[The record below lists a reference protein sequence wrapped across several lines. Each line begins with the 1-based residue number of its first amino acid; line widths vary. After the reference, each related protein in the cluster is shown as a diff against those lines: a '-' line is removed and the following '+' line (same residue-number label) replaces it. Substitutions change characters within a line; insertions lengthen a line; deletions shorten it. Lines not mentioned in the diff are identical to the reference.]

1 MLIVP
6 PNEAQ
11 LLFVLE
17 TWTTTLKS
25 VGTGIEELEG
35 MVVMAPVWFE
45 RRWPL

>member
-6 PNEAQ
+6 PNDAHE
-11 LLFVLE
+11 LFVLE

-25 VGTGIEELEG
+25 LGTGIEDLVG
-35 MVVMAPVWFE
+35 MQVMGPVWFE